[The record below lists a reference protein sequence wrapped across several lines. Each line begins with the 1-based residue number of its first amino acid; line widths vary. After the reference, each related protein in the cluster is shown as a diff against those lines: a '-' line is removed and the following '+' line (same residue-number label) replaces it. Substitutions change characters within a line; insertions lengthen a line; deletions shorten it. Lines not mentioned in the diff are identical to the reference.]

1 MTARRKFADPHLE
14 SLLPAVPFTRRSF
27 VVSSLATGFA
37 LSVRP
42 AIGQNVIR
50 TSADGLAVGEAK
62 IPVTDGSMPAYFAR
76 PAQGERFP
84 TIVVMPEIFGVHE
97 HIKDICRRLAK
108 AGYLAVAPEIYAR
121 QGDAVHAPS
130 VEAAIRIANAKP
142 DPELYADV
150 DAVIAWAARSGKG
163 DPARAGITGFCRGGR
178 QVWMVASQSDR
189 VKAGVA
195 WYGALEAAPSAAM
208 PRRPIDVASQLKAPV
223 LGLYGGAD
231 GGISVDQVD
240 RMRAALKAA
249 GKGSEIVLYD
259 DAEHGF
265 FADYRG
271 SYQEKAAQDGW
282 NRMLAWF
289 RKHDV

>member
-1 MTARRKFADPHLE
+1 
-14 SLLPAVPFTRRSF
+14 V
-27 VVSSLATGFA
+27 
-37 LSVRP
+37 
-42 AIGQNVIR
+42 Q
-50 TSADGLAVGEAK
+50 
-62 IPVTDGSMPAYFAR
+62 
-76 PAQGERFP
+76 
-84 TIVVMPEIFGVHE
+84 EIFGVHE

-130 VEAAIRIANAKP
+130 VEVAIRIANAKP

-150 DAVIAWAARSGKG
+150 DAVVAWAARSGRG
-163 DPARAGITGFCRGGR
+163 DPARVGITGFCRGGR

-189 VKAGVA
+189 VNAGVA

-208 PRRPIDVASQLKAPV
+208 PRRPIDVASQLKAPI
-223 LGLYGGAD
+223 LGLYGAAD
-231 GGISVDQVD
+231 GGIPVDQVD

-249 GKGSEIVLYD
+249 GKTSEIVLYD

-289 RKHDV
+289 RKHGV